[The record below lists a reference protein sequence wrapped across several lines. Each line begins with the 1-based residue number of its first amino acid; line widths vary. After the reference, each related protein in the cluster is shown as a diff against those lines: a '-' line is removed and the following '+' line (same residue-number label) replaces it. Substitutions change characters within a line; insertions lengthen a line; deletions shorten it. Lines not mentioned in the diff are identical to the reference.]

1 VNFEAL
7 DVANDARA
15 LEKLLALGVRNVP
28 VLAKG
33 EQFIFAQNFE
43 DIAEFVGLQGSDHV
57 PLAPDQLVAK
67 WLKVYSSTQRYIQQL
82 PDERLAERVIANRD
96 RSIRLMGHHIFRI
109 GEAFLETVVDGAD
122 YAPLFA
128 NKPPPDGEFNSG
140 REIADYG
147 AQVTR
152 RLGAWWDAVQD
163 RRCTN
168 KVPTFFGPQPVHLL
182 LERSTW
188 HSAQHARQ
196 LIAVLERHGI
206 EPDMPLT
213 ADDLEGLPL
222 PERLWE

>member
-1 VNFEAL
+1 MNFEAL

-152 RLGAWWDAVQD
+152 RLSAWWDAVQD